1 MRPFFTAWD
10 LTTAARS
17 GRRCRGPC
25 WRKGQGPGPPARP
38 HHHRRPPPPFSR
50 LLFPP
55 PEAPPRDAATQAPP
69 PDFRRARAEV
79 TYPRLS
85 APAKRVPVVPR
96 RLTLEAAVARG
107 ELASGLGATGRRAL
121 AVTPSEKAG
130 RSRNGRLCVVSVE
143 DPLRGGVGGAGP
155 GALRPN
161 ADFGGGTRTALASG
175 RCWAAGS
182 GDDVW
187 GCPCPLFQIVL
198 NVPVSCSRWV
208 GSCASTAFGT

>member
-17 GRRCRGPC
+17 GQRCRGPC

-38 HHHRRPPPPFSR
+38 HHQRRPPPPFSR

-85 APAKRVPVVPR
+85 APGKRVPVVPG
-96 RLTLEAAVARG
+96 RLSLEAAVAKG

-121 AVTPSEKAG
+121 AATPSEKAG
-130 RSRNGRLCVVSVE
+130 RSRNGAFVCSFCGRSAPRRRGRSRAWGRCGQTPTSV
-143 DPLRGGVGGAGP
+143 LGRGQRSRPGAAGQRGP
-155 GALRPN
+155 GM
-161 ADFGGGTRTALASG
+161 TSG
-175 RCWAAGS
+175 AARVHFS
-182 GDDVW
+182 R
-187 GCPCPLFQIVL
+187 LF
-198 NVPVSCSRWV
+198 
-208 GSCASTAFGT
+208 